1 MSKFYQAL
9 QRAGQEP
16 ALQKK
21 KNTEPGDGVVAD
33 PLALLRFGPNRNLRN
48 HREETAR
55 EQRKTLSPPPTSTPT
70 EVDNHLVSLL
80 TSHSFETEQ
89 YRTLCHLVE
98 KLHEKIELSVI
109 AISSAAAGDGKTTT
123 SINLAGALTQA
134 SGARVLLID
143 CDLRRPSIS
152 EYLGDRKGDHPG
164 ILDLVRDPNLA
175 LDDLTVTFPSLP
187 NLRILYAGGTVT
199 APYEVFKSFQLEE
212 ILAEARRQYDY
223 VILDTPPIV
232 LFPDC
237 RLLERMVD
245 GFLLVVAAH
254 KTPRKLVEE
263 AINIL
268 DPDKV
273 TGLIFN
279 KDDSQ
284 SVLGYSDYDSYYQ
297 YKTPRVRN
305 GQETTLAG
313 RFIKKWQALFRDIA
327 DR

>member
-1 MSKFYQAL
+1 MSKFHQAL
-9 QRAGQEP
+9 QRAEQEY
-16 ALQKK
+16 ALQKNK
-21 KNTEPGDGVVAD
+21 HAGTADGIVAD
-33 PLALLRFGPNRNLRN
+33 PLALRRSGPNLRS
-48 HREETAR
+48 RPEEIAQER
-55 EQRKTLSPPPTSTPT
+55 RKTLSPPPMSTPT
-70 EVDNHLVSLL
+70 QVDNHLVSLF
-80 TSHSFETEQ
+80 TSHSLEAEQ

-98 KLHEKIELSVI
+98 QLHEKVELSVI

-143 CDLRRPSIS
+143 FDLRRPSIS
-152 EYLGDRKGDHPG
+152 EYLGDREGTHPG
-164 ILDLVRDPNLA
+164 ILDLVHDPNLA

-187 NLRILYAGGTVT
+187 NLRILYAGGAVT
-199 APYEVFKSFQLEE
+199 APYEVFKSFQVEE
-212 ILAEARRQYDY
+212 ILTEARRQYDY
-223 VILDTPPIV
+223 VILDTPPII

-237 RLLERMVD
+237 RLLERIVD

-273 TGLIFN
+273 AGLIFN
-279 KDDSQ
+279 KDDSR
-284 SVLGYSDYDSYYQ
+284 SVLGYSEYDSYYQ

-305 GQETTLAG
+305 GQGTLVD
-313 RFIKKWQALFRDIA
+313 RFVKKWQTLFRNVG